1 MPSASPAERASTL
14 LEKAG
19 QRAQISAL
27 TAFHVQGGRESPAF
41 ELADEPDNFSLERVA
56 WLIRL
61 RWFALLGI
69 VVAALLAA
77 LGAFPGVRWIVLVV
91 TAALAAVYNFLLWRG
106 HRAGASPAGGWAA
119 TIQAL
124 GDMVLLTIV
133 LWAAGGAECPLIS
146 YYVFHVAIVG
156 ILAGPRATEIAAVAA
171 MLGTGFLVLSSEFDV
186 LRIGRWSP
194 AGSWGFVAE
203 AVAFVSTLG
212 TVAYLVT
219 HAMREL
225 RDREKALTRARDNAA
240 LEYEL
245 LSNTLDQLE
254 AGLEVVG
261 SDRQVAWRNRRADE
275 LNRYPAPAP
284 HCPHSGRNCHPV
296 GKAACPIEQTFSTG
310 EPGRCRFAVHVAG
323 QEHVYE
329 MLTFK
334 LTAQR
339 AGVQLMNLYVD
350 RTQATL
356 ADQRLLLAERLASL
370 GRVAQGVAHELNTPL
385 ATIRTLASDM
395 RASLR
400 QAAGESEADDGAVLK
415 PAFEKLRA
423 DIDESA
429 ALVHDETLRL
439 GRITQSLLAG
449 GDLVRSKIEGEVS
462 VGAMVERARA
472 LVFAGV
478 RNGPR
483 VVLGEGVDDLRVTA
497 DPDRMVQVLVNL
509 LQNAYDAVRGRS
521 TAGNVTIHAE
531 LSGEHALILIEDDG
545 AGIAD
550 EVRQRLFEPFATSKP
565 QGTGLGLYISFMLA
579 RAMGGD
585 LWLDPRPVGGTVATL
600 RLRRAMTEQQLLA
613 LEGVSEVSA

>member
-1 MPSASPAERASTL
+1 MTASSVHE
-14 LEKAG
+14 
-19 QRAQISAL
+19 
-27 TAFHVQGGRESPAF
+27 GRESPAF
-41 ELADEPDNFSLERVA
+41 ELGDEPDNFSLERVA

-69 VVAALLAA
+69 GIAAALAA
-77 LGAFPGVRWIVLVV
+77 AGAFPGVRWSVLVV

-106 HRAGASPAGGWAA
+106 YRAGASPAGGWAG

-124 GDMVLLTIV
+124 GDMLLLTIV
-133 LWAAGGAECPLIS
+133 LWAAGGAECPFIS

-156 ILAGPRATEIAAVAA
+156 ILAGPRATEIAAVTA
-171 MLGTGFLVLSSEFDV
+171 MLGTGFLVVSSEFEP
-186 LRIGRWSP
+186 LRIGHWNP
-194 AGSWGFVAE
+194 IDPWGFIAE
-203 AVAFVSTLG
+203 AVAFVSTVG

-225 RDREKALTRARDNAA
+225 RDREKALRRARDNAA

-254 AGLEVVG
+254 AGLEVLA
-261 SDRQVAWRNRRADE
+261 SDRSVAWRNRRADE
-275 LNRYPAPAP
+275 LNRYPSQSPL
-284 HCPHSGRNCHPV
+284 CPHSGRACHPV
-296 GKAACPIEQTFSTG
+296 GKSECPIEQTFSSG

-334 LTAQR
+334 LATPR

-400 QAAGESEADDGAVLK
+400 EVARDAARDDIAVETRA
-415 PAFEKLRA
+415 AFEKLRA

-429 ALVHDETLRL
+429 ELVHDETLRL

-449 GDLVRSKIEGEVS
+449 GDLVRSKMEGEVP
-462 VGAMVERARA
+462 VAAVVERARA

-483 VVLGEGVDDLRVTA
+483 VVVGDGVDDLRVAA
-497 DPDRMVQVLVNL
+497 DPDRLVQVLVNL
-509 LQNAYDAVRGRS
+509 LQNAHDAVREQALAS
-521 TAGNVTIHAE
+521 VTIRAE
-531 LSGEHALILIEDDG
+531 LSGEHALILIEDNG
-545 AGIAD
+545 PGIAE

-565 QGTGLGLYISFMLA
+565 HGTGLGLYISFMLA

-585 LWLDPRPVGGTVATL
+585 LWLDPRPIGGTVATL
-600 RLRRAMTEQQLLA
+600 RLQRAT
-613 LEGVSEVSA
+613 SEPRPTRAEVTA

>member
-1 MPSASPAERASTL
+1 MNVPSGSLQS
-14 LEKAG
+14 
-19 QRAQISAL
+19 
-27 TAFHVQGGRESPAF
+27 VRESPAF

-69 VVAALLAA
+69 LVAALLAA
-77 LGAFPGVRWIVLVV
+77 LGAFPGVRWTVLVV

-133 LWAAGGAECPLIS
+133 LWAAGGAECPFVS
-146 YYVFHVAIVG
+146 FYVFHVAIVG

-171 MLGTGFLVLSSEFDV
+171 MIGSGFLVLSSELDV
-186 LRIGRWSP
+186 LRIGRWDP
-194 AGSWGFVAE
+194 VGSWGLLAE
-203 AVAFVSTLG
+203 AVAFVSTVG

-225 RDREKALTRARDNAA
+225 RDREKALMRARDNAA

-254 AGLEVVG
+254 AGLEVLG
-261 SDRQVAWRNRRADE
+261 SDGAVAWRNRRADE
-275 LNRYPAPAP
+275 LNRTSSKPPL
-284 HCPHSGRNCHPV
+284 CPRSGRACHPV
-296 GKAACPIEQTFSTG
+296 GKSRCPIEQTFETG
-310 EPGRCRFAVHVAG
+310 EPGRCRFAMQVDG

-334 LTAQR
+334 LTAPR

-356 ADQRLLLAERLASL
+356 ADERLLLAERLASL

-400 QAAGESEADDGAVLK
+400 EVARDAARDAANTELL

-483 VVLGEGVDDLRVTA
+483 VTIGAGVDDLRVTA

-509 LQNAYDAVRGRS
+509 LQNAYDAVRGLPVPGSVSIR
-521 TAGNVTIHAE
+521 AE
-531 LSGEHALILIEDDG
+531 LADEHALILIEDDG
-545 AGIAD
+545 PGIAS
-550 EVRQRLFEPFATSKP
+550 EVRSRLFEPFATSKP

-585 LWLDPRPVGGTVATL
+585 LWLDPRPLPVGGTVATL
-600 RLRRAMTEQQLLA
+600 RLRRTMTEQQLMA
-613 LEGVSEVSA
+613 LEAGV